1 LSIVHTSSG
10 KASIPSSEG
19 SVSTTQ
25 QIVDTDVFVTCGAG
39 MSSHGD
45 NSEVNG
51 SFYLLLLRNR
61 NAMKTLP
68 YRLSLPLTRFK
79 TSEVAFNGNVDC
91 DCK

>member
-1 LSIVHTSSG
+1 
-10 KASIPSSEG
+10 
-19 SVSTTQ
+19 
-25 QIVDTDVFVTCGAG
+25 